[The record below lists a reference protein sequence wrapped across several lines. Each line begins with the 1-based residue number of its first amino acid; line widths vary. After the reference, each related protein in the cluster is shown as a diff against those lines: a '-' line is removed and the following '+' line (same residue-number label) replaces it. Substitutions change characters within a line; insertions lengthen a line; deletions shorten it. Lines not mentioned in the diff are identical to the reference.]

1 MIVGRN
7 IIISTDRSVIDTN
20 AKVLPSGVYT
30 FIVDSFGN
38 GETVKGRLAENP
50 GIGSFVFKCFT
61 IIKLMAKAQSFMFR
75 RLNRNHPLYVE
86 VTNHPSPSNSPY
98 NTERKELSN
107 RQSTEPK
114 EETCAIC
121 LEKCRTKTAACGHYF
136 HRACIN
142 TWRRR
147 SVRCPIC
154 RKRLPSF
161 VRLVPGSPV
170 NAIAE
175 RFGYNRNIFLPS
187 LGRPPRVSGSRYRV
201 QH

>member
-1 MIVGRN
+1 MILGSK
-7 IIISTDRSVIDTN
+7 IIISTERPVLDIK

-30 FIVDSFGN
+30 FVIDSFGR

-50 GIGSFVFKCFT
+50 GIGGFIFKSFT
-61 IIKLMAKAQSFMFR
+61 LIKLMAKAQSFMFR
-75 RLNRNHPLYVE
+75 RLNRSNPLYVE
-86 VTNHPSPSNSPY
+86 VSNHPSPTNSPY
-98 NTERKELSN
+98 
-107 RQSTEPK
+107 QSTNKRLRNINILRIPR

-121 LEKCRTKTAACGHYF
+121 LEKCNKKTASCGHYF

-161 VRLVPGSPV
+161 VRLIPGSPV
-170 NAIAE
+170 NATGE
-175 RFGYNRNIFLPS
+175 RFGYNRNISLPS
-187 LGRPPRVSGSRYRV
+187 LGSLN
-201 QH
+201 Q